1 MGDFEDKL
9 NQLLSDSDAMAQVMQ
24 LAQSLSR
31 GASSE
36 PAPPSEPSQPARST
50 QPSPPPEG
58 AGIGDLSAM
67 LSQLTGGLDPQLL
80 ARLVPL
86 VQQMNRPESS
96 ETAALLTALR
106 PFLREKRRDKVA
118 RAAQLA
124 KLIHLAR
131 VFLTTREE

>member
-1 MGDFEDKL
+1 MSEFEDKL
-9 NQLLSDSDAMAQVMQ
+9 NSLLSDSDAMAQVMQ
-24 LAQSLSR
+24 LAQNLSR
-31 GASSE
+31 SSASEASPPS
-36 PAPPSEPSQPARST
+36 PAPSA
-50 QPSPPPEG
+50 SPPPSGGVSE
-58 AGIGDLSAM
+58 LNAM
-67 LSQLTGGLDPQLL
+67 LSELTGGLDPALL
-80 ARLVPL
+80 ARLLPL
-86 VQQMNRPESS
+86 VGELNRPASS

>member
-31 GASSE
+31 GAPSE
-36 PAPPSEPSQPARST
+36 AAPPPS

-58 AGIGDLSAM
+58 AGSGDLNAM